1 MDFLDMRTII
11 FSNILTDFISTL
23 VIILLWLQNRNRL
36 KGTIYFVIDFSFQS
50 VALILIVLRG
60 QIPDFL
66 SIVVSNTLV
75 VAGMILGLIGIT
87 RFLNIK
93 YKQHYN
99 YILAVVFV
107 AVHVWFTYM
116 QPDLDARNLNLSAT
130 GLIIFLQCAWVLLI
144 KVNKRMLNL
153 TLGVGVIFV
162 LYSLISVVR
171 LFSFFASN
179 DETVNYLESG
189 VFGSL
194 VMISYQVLFI
204 LLTYFLVLM
213 FNKRLLEDIAI
224 QEEKFSKA
232 FYSSPYAI
240 ILTRIQDGKILEVN
254 NGFDRI
260 TGYEADEIKG
270 KSTLDLLIWENEA
283 DRDEVMNAVSLS
295 GNLHEKEY
303 RFRTKSGRI
312 ITGLFSA
319 DRILINDEQCL
330 LSSIS
335 DISDRKEFEIQIK
348 NLNEELEQRV
358 IERTSQLQSA
368 NKNLEAFSY
377 SASHDLRT
385 PLRSLN
391 GFASILLEDYSAS
404 IDAEGK
410 RMLHLII
417 DNANKMGHLI
427 DDLLSFSGI
436 GQKEMNL
443 QKLNVS
449 EIVASACNEIIPE
462 EDKTKIEFRI
472 NSLPDVIGDYDM
484 IRQVWVNL
492 IGNAVKFSSRKPN
505 PVIEIGGKVEL
516 SETIY
521 YVRDNG
527 AGFDLKHSDKLFGV
541 FKRLPS
547 TKDYEGTGV
556 GLAIVNRI
564 VLRHNGRVWAEGK
577 VNEGATFYFSLPGRT
592 Q

>member
-1 MDFLDMRTII
+1 MRTII

-36 KGTIYFVIDFSFQS
+36 KGTIYFVADFSFQS

-60 QIPDFL
+60 QIPDFF
-66 SIVVSNTLV
+66 SIVVSGLLV
-75 VAGMILGLIGIT
+75 VSGMILGLIGFT

-93 YKQHYN
+93 YTQRYN
-99 YILAVVFV
+99 YILAIVFVVFQT
-107 AVHVWFTYM
+107 WFTYM
-116 QPDLDARNLNLSAT
+116 QPDQAIRNLNHSAI
-130 GLIIFLQCAWVLLI
+130 GLIFFLQCSWVLLF
-144 KVNKRMLNL
+144 KVNRRSLNL
-153 TLGVGVIFV
+153 TLGVGIVFV
-162 LYSLISVVR
+162 LYSLVNIVR
-171 LFSFFASN
+171 LFSAFVTLDKTADF
-179 DETVNYLESG
+179 LESG
-189 VFGSL
+189 AFESS

-232 FYSSPYAI
+232 FHSSPYAI

-254 NGFDRI
+254 NGFDRL
-260 TGYEADEIKG
+260 TGYQADEIKG

-319 DRILINDEQCL
+319 DRILINDQQCL

-358 IERTSQLQSA
+358 IERTCQLQSA

-385 PLRSLN
+385 PLRALN

-417 DNANKMGHLI
+417 DNANKMGYLI

-436 GQKEMNL
+436 GQREMNL
-443 QKLNVS
+443 QKLNIS
-449 EIVASACNEIIPE
+449 EIVASAFNEIIPE
-462 EDKTKIEFRI
+462 EDKAKIEFRL

-505 PVIEIGGKVEL
+505 PVIEIGGKIEL

-564 VLRHNGRVWAEGK
+564 VMRHNGRVWAEGR

>member
-505 PVIEIGGKVEL
+505 PVIEIGGKIEP

>member
-1 MDFLDMRTII
+1 MRTII
-11 FSNILTDFISTL
+11 FSNILTNFFGTL

-50 VALILIVLRG
+50 VALLLIVLRG
-60 QIPDFL
+60 QIPDFF
-66 SIVVSNTLV
+66 SFVVSGLLV
-75 VAGMILGLIGIT
+75 VSGMILGLIGFT

-93 YKQHYN
+93 YTQRYN
-99 YILAVVFV
+99 YILAIVFVVFQT
-107 AVHVWFTYM
+107 WFTYM
-116 QPDLDARNLNLSAT
+116 QPDQAIRNLNHSAI
-130 GLIIFLQCAWVLLI
+130 GLIFFLQCSWVLLF
-144 KVNKRMLNL
+144 KVNRRSLNL
-153 TLGVGVIFV
+153 TLGVGIVFV
-162 LYSLISVVR
+162 LYSLINIVR
-171 LFSFFASN
+171 LFSAFVTLDKTADF
-179 DETVNYLESG
+179 LESG
-189 VFGSL
+189 AFESS

-213 FNKRLLEDIAI
+213 FNKRLLEDIAM

-240 ILTRIQDGKILEVN
+240 ILSRMSDGKMLEVN
-254 NGFDRI
+254 EGFKKL
-260 TGYEADEIKG
+260 TGYNDDEING
-270 KSTLDLLIWENEA
+270 KSTIDIVIWENET
-283 DRDEVMNAVSLS
+283 DRDAVLS
-295 GNLHEKEY
+295 EISMQGKLCGKEL

-312 ITGLFSA
+312 VNVLFSA
-319 DRILINDEQCL
+319 ERIIVNDEECL
-330 LSSIS
+330 LSSFS

-348 NLNEELEQRV
+348 KLNEELEQRV

-385 PLRSLN
+385 PLRALN

-404 IDAEGK
+404 VDAEGK
-410 RMLHLII
+410 RMLHLIT
-417 DNANKMGHLI
+417 DNANQMGRLI

-443 QKLNVS
+443 QKLNISEMVS
-449 EIVASACNEIIPE
+449 SAFNEIITE
-462 EDKTKIEFRI
+462 EDKSKIEFRV

-484 IRQVWVNL
+484 IHQVWLNL

-505 PVIEIGGKVEL
+505 PVIEIGGKVEP

-556 GLAIVNRI
+556 GLAIVSRI

-577 VNEGATFYFSLPGRT
+577 VNEGATFYFSLPGLT